1 MKAAFN
7 LEGVPTAERFI
18 QSNGNVEV
26 GGDDRGTR
34 VYRFKDSALARVYS
48 HLNAHAKTEGQR
60 SINRAQEKALE
71 RYYTAYAEGGL
82 LGNMGSVDCDRA
94 GASNPS
100 GRDHAAKTDFQV
112 DARADWHR
120 ANYALSNNERIVV
133 EVVVL
138 NDCSLEQAGRALGKL
153 SQRRA
158 IQAARDLLRKAGDTL
173 VELWR

>member
-18 QSNGNVEV
+18 QSNGHVEV
-26 GGDDRGTR
+26 GGDDRATR
-34 VYRFKDSALARVYS
+34 VYRFKDSALARVYAD
-48 HLNAHAKTEGQR
+48 LNARSTTEDQR
-60 SINRAQEKALE
+60 SINRAQERALE

-120 ANYALSNNERIVV
+120 ANYALSGNERIVV

-138 NDCSLEQAGRALGKL
+138 NDGSLEQAGRALGKL

-158 IQAARDLLRKAGDTL
+158 IQAARDLLRKAGDSL
-173 VELWR
+173 VDLWR